1 MNDEQRKQIIEGLN
15 AVAREMEH
23 WKFREDVDRLAVENM
38 RARVLEGVR
47 ADVDAF
53 VKGAAQ
59 FDDLTMLCVAYLGD
73 DGAETIVQG
82 DGIP

>member
-47 ADVDAF
+47 ALYEDDNIIRALMGEYGDACT
-53 VKGAAQ
+53 VEG
-59 FDDLTMLCVAYLGD
+59 CEG
-73 DGAETIVQG
+73 
-82 DGIP
+82 